1 MNGHSKLKLCSCEIQ
16 TQICSFH
23 HACFVLGL
31 REILRYL
38 SDSQVVATLDR
49 KASSIFGAHPCLF
62 PLPCTM
68 LQWPMAMC
76 GFHPDFICL
85 VTKQEESLA
94 LGEEISDLKRTGA
107 TSTKAKAKAKTEL
120 AAHVVSPVA
129 PGGSKAHEPFAWR
142 KEAWR

>member
-1 MNGHSKLKLCSCEIQ
+1 
-16 TQICSFH
+16 
-23 HACFVLGL
+23 
-31 REILRYL
+31 
-38 SDSQVVATLDR
+38 
-49 KASSIFGAHPCLF
+49 
-62 PLPCTM
+62 M

-129 PGGSKAHEPFAWR
+129 RGGSKAHEPFAWR